1 MPRKKKSSARES
13 KRKRHIRQRTRVKSS
28 SRKTQKRVI
37 KRSRPRRR
45 RYRKS
50 GPTKRVLE
58 RRTYTA
64 ANGARFKIV
73 REKIALSRKR
83 YLEKIT
89 RGRKKGSLKRSRSY
103 VKDLKKEVRRF
114 YKGKRVGKRLI
125 VRIPVNINLKG
136 RRLKQYIGFT
146 PQFASSQAG
155 IDKLIFALDRKLN
168 ELLKEYAMQ
177 QGFSSIS
184 VSGVELETKTH
195 EVRTKTS
202 RGKKK
207 RK

>member
-1 MPRKKKSSARES
+1 MPRKKRSPREP
-13 KRKRHIRQRTRVKSS
+13 KRKRQVRQRTRVKSTT
-28 SRKTQKRVI
+28 RKTKKRI
-37 KRSRPRRR
+37 PQRSRTRDR

-50 GPTKRVLE
+50 RPTKRVLE
-58 RRTYTA
+58 RRTYTS

-89 RGRKKGSLKRSRSY
+89 RGRKKGKFKRSRSY

-146 PQFASSQAG
+146 PQFASTKAG
-155 IDKLIFALDRKLN
+155 IDKLIFALERKFN
-168 ELLKEYAMQ
+168 ELMKEYAMQ

-184 VSGVELETKTH
+184 VSGIELETKTN

-202 RGKKK
+202 RRKKK